1 MYEEQRDEKRSKWKR
16 NIMDSRSAGT
26 KNLGL
31 VKAIF
36 IPLGWLVEHERQ
48 ELVERFRVTNYV
60 ILINVTTR
68 PMSLWLAYDYHF
80 LDEDC
85 CLTVRSLKNS
95 DYPNPAYGVDYL
107 KLDIRKSF
115 DISTPPTVR

>member
-1 MYEEQRDEKRSKWKR
+1 MYEEQRDKKRSKWKR

-36 IPLGWLVEHERQ
+36 IPLGWLAEHERQ

-60 ILINVTTR
+60 IFINVTTR

-80 LDEDC
+80 LDEDN
-85 CLTVRSLKNS
+85 CLMVRSLMEERGLPQS
-95 DYPNPAYGVDYL
+95 GLRRGLPEARY
-107 KLDIRKSF
+107 S
-115 DISTPPTVR
+115 